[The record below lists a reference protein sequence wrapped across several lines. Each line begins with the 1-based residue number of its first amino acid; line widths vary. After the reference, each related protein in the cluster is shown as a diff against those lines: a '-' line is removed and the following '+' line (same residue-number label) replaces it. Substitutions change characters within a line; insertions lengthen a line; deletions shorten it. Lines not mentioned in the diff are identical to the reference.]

1 MFVNLLG
8 VKTRAD
14 FNLITRKLCD
24 NQCGSQL
31 TNFFLFSVLSLPF
44 EGKKTFQGF
53 VAFAYVEVFLC
64 FEMDNMKHLTGIS
77 EISQFYVGKSIFVT
91 GATGM

>member
-1 MFVNLLG
+1 M
-8 VKTRAD
+8 
-14 FNLITRKLCD
+14 RKPID
-24 NQCGSQL
+24 K
-31 TNFFLFSVLSLPF
+31 FLSFLRLKFAVR
-44 EGKKTFQGF
+44 GKKKTFQGF
-53 VAFAYVEVFLC
+53 VAFAYVEVFLY